1 MEANEQQQGI
11 SKQCY
16 NCPVFAPQQVVE
28 RRRTLKNNQNKFG
41 VMGFLNYAVGGD
53 AEEQKYKCGR
63 NSSAKCVIDYGLYNL
78 THSGPI
84 K

>member
-28 RRRTLKNNQNKFG
+28 RRRTLKINQYKFG
-41 VMGFLNYAVGGD
+41 VMGFSQLCRQGR
-53 AEEQKYKCGR
+53 CGR
-63 NSSAKCVIDYGLYNL
+63 ADL
-78 THSGPI
+78 
-84 K
+84 